1 MKDWVLDVWGDH
13 ACFTRPEMK
22 VERMS
27 YNVITPSA
35 ARGIYEAIFW
45 KPAIVWHITKIE
57 ILNPIKWGSVRR
69 NELSIITK
77 LPSKNQMSN
86 TFDEALGIAIEDN
99 RQQRA
104 TLLLKDVRYR
114 LHAYFDFIAPEM
126 RVENQVSP
134 DENPAKY
141 AAMFERRAKKG
152 QCFHRPY
159 LGCREFPCYF
169 ILADES
175 SLQIQQP
182 ILEDADFGW
191 MLYDLDYSNPENISP
206 EFFHATMQQGVINTD
221 RRDVEVRK

>member
-1 MKDWVLDVWGDH
+1 MKDWILDVWGDH

-27 YNVITPSA
+27 YDIITPSA

-45 KPAIVWHITKIE
+45 KPAIVWHMTKIE
-57 ILNPIKWGSVRR
+57 VLNPIKWESVRR
-69 NELSIITK
+69 NELGVITK
-77 LPSKNQMSN
+77 LPSKKQMSS
-86 TFDEALGIAIEDN
+86 TFDDAMGIAIEDN

-114 LHAYFDFIAPEM
+114 LHAYFDFIPPEM
-126 RVENQVSP
+126 RMDTQANP
-134 DENPAKY
+134 DETPAKY

-159 LGCREFPCYF
+159 LGCREFSAF
-169 ILADES
+169 FSLADES
-175 SLQIQQP
+175 SISDSPP

-191 MLYDLDYSNPENISP
+191 MLYDLDYSNPENILP
-206 EFFHATMQQGVINTD
+206 EFFHATMQQGVVNMD